1 VGSGDRV
8 AVRRREVLA
17 RGLRSPVYEAGPG
30 DAGEAAVFVHGNPG
44 SGRDFDDLVAGAGVF
59 MRAVAPDMPGFA
71 QADKPRGAP
80 YTVDWYTDH
89 LDALLAALGVRRAH
103 LVLHDFGG
111 LWGIEWALRHPESLA
126 SLTLI
131 NTGVLLRYRWHF
143 LARIWR
149 TPVLGEL
156 FQATAT
162 RRGFGLL
169 VNRLNPQP
177 LPEAFLDRVFAETD
191 RGTDRAVR
199 RLYRS
204 VDRPDALARRQAAA
218 LRELRPPALVVWGVG
233 DPYLPPALAER
244 QREAL
249 PDARV
254 VRIEGAGHWPFADR
268 PAEVAAAVLP
278 FLAQQAAAHRP
289 GDRV

>member
-1 VGSGDRV
+1 VGGGDRV
-8 AVRRREVLA
+8 AVRRRDVFA
-17 RGLRSPVYEAGPG
+17 RGLRSPVYEAGPA
-30 DAGEAAVFVHGNPG
+30 DAEEAAVFVHGNPG
-44 SGRDFDDLVAGAGVF
+44 SGRDFEDLLAGAGAFV
-59 MRAVAPDMPGFA
+59 RAVAPDMPGFA
-71 QADKPRGAP
+71 RADKPRGAP
-80 YTVDWYTDH
+80 YTVDWFAEQ
-89 LDALLAALGVRRAH
+89 LDALLAGLGVRRAH

-111 LWGIEWALRHPESLA
+111 PWGIEWAIRHPDALA
-126 SLTLI
+126 SLTLL

-149 TPVLGEL
+149 TPVLGEV
-156 FQATAT
+156 FQATAS
-162 RRGFGLL
+162 RRALGLL

-177 LPEAFLDRVFAETD
+177 LPEGFLDRMYAETD
-191 RGTDRAVR
+191 RATDRAVR

-204 VDRPDALARRQAAA
+204 VDRPEELGRRHSAA

-233 DPYLPPALAER
+233 DPYLPPVLAER

-254 VRIEGAGHWPFADR
+254 VRIEGAGHWPFVDR

-278 FLAQQAAAHRP
+278 FLAQHA
-289 GDRV
+289 GG